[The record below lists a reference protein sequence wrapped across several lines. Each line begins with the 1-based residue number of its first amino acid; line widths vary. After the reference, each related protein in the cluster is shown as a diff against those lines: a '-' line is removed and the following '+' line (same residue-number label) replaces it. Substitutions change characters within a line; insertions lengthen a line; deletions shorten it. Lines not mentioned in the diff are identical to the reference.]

1 MPQVPATPTPP
12 PFGPNVSV
20 PQAPGYQGGPA
31 VPPPPA
37 PPAVQNNAPEFQQ
50 NGWYRLNVP
59 YPKKNAFDA
68 IVQQYQMKKGRPTE
82 GGLVS
87 FNKADKSWYVAPSHA
102 GAFSD
107 FSPVP
112 A

>member
-1 MPQVPATPTPP
+1 MPTPP

-20 PQAPGYQGGPA
+20 PGAPGYQGGPA

-37 PPAVQNNAPEFQQ
+37 PPAVQDNAPEFKQ

-107 FSPVP
+107 FQPVP